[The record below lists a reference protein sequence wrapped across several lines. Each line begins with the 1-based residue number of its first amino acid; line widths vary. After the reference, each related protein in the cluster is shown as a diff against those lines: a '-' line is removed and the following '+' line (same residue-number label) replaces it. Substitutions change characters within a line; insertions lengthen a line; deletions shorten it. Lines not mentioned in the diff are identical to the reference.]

1 MPRHWLIA
9 ALFLLL
15 SFGAFVPPAA
25 AQDTN
30 SDYDAE
36 RKKAMELFNQNNCV
50 PALPLFED
58 LAKKNEQD
66 DKVLLG
72 LATCLLSHAATL
84 ENEDAAAQER
94 IRARKLL
101 LRARDMGN
109 KDTLLK
115 NLLEMVPEDGRI
127 PYSKSEEDQAMR
139 KAEAAFARND
149 FDEAIKNYARALE
162 LNPKNYSAALYIG
175 DSYFAA
181 KNWDKAGEWY
191 GRAIQIDPDRE
202 TAYRY
207 YADMLTKNGDME
219 KARRLA
225 IQAVVADPYNNIPW
239 RGLNQWARANQL
251 SLKVIQI
258 TVPKNSV
265 SQDKD
270 NHINITM
277 DPSQSTDV
285 SAVWLAYSLSRAKWR
300 GDDFK
305 KHFPQEKEYRHS
317 LAEESEALSTAAAVC
332 GELDQSSEKKGK
344 KAAPLTD
351 ENLLMLLRI
360 YQAKMIEPYILLN
373 APDEGIAQDYP
384 GYRGKNRDKLEAF
397 LSDFV
402 VPPAPKR

>member
-1 MPRHWLIA
+1 MRRHWLIA
-9 ALFLLL
+9 VLSLLL
-15 SFGAFVPPAA
+15 SFGAFVSPSA
-25 AQDTN
+25 AQDSN
-30 SDYDAE
+30 SDYGAE
-36 RKKAMELFNQNNCV
+36 RKQAMELFNQNKCV

-139 KAEAAFARND
+139 KAEAAFAKND

-225 IQAVVADPYNNIPW
+225 IQAVVAEPYNNIPW
-239 RGLNQWARANQL
+239 RGLNQWARSNQL
-251 SLKVIQI
+251 SLTVIQI
-258 TVPKNSV
+258 DVPKNSV

-277 DPSQSTDV
+277 DASQSTDV

-317 LAEESEALSTAAAVC
+317 LPEETEALSTAAAVC
-332 GELDQSSEKKGK
+332 GELGQSAEKKGK
-344 KAAPLTD
+344 KAPPPTN

-373 APDEGIAQDYP
+373 APDEGIARDYP
-384 GYRGKNRDKLEAF
+384 GYREKNRDKLEAF